1 MQPTVKIR
9 VTELVTEIY
18 EQYRPEL
25 GKVYDAVKG
34 RTKLKQKEFVVL
46 DILDK
51 KIILRKGEFE
61 YMGV

>member
-1 MQPTVKIR
+1 MQPKVKIR

-18 EQYRPEL
+18 EKYRPVK
-25 GKVYDAVKG
+25 GKVYDAVKVSP
-34 RTKLKQKEFVVL
+34 KLKQKEFVVL

>member
-1 MQPTVKIR
+1 MQPKVKIR

-18 EQYRPEL
+18 EQYRPAK

-61 YMGV
+61 YLGV

>member
-1 MQPTVKIR
+1 MQPKVKIR

-18 EQYRPEL
+18 EKYLPEQ

-34 RTKLKQKEFVVL
+34 KTKMKQKEFVVL

-61 YMGV
+61 YLGV

>member
-1 MQPTVKIR
+1 MPERVKIR
-9 VTELVTEIY
+9 CIQEVTEIY
-18 EQYRPEL
+18 ANYRQEL
-25 GKVYDAVKG
+25 GKIYDAIKG

-61 YMGV
+61 YLGV

>member
-1 MQPTVKIR
+1 MQPKVKIR

-18 EQYRPEL
+18 EMYRPEL

-61 YMGV
+61 YLGV

>member
-1 MQPTVKIR
+1 MQPKVKIR

-18 EQYRPEL
+18 EKYRPEQ

-34 RTKLKQKEFVVL
+34 KTKLKQKEFVVL

-51 KIILRKGEFE
+51 KIILRLGEYE
-61 YMGV
+61 YLGV

>member
-1 MQPTVKIR
+1 MQPKVKIR

-18 EQYRPEL
+18 EKYRPEQ

-51 KIILRKGEFE
+51 KIILRLGEYE
-61 YMGV
+61 YLGV

>member
-1 MQPTVKIR
+1 MQPKVKIR
-9 VTELVTEIY
+9 VTELVTEIC
-18 EQYRPEL
+18 EKYRPEL

-51 KIILRKGEFE
+51 KIILRLGEYE
-61 YMGV
+61 YLGV

>member
-18 EQYRPEL
+18 EKYRPEQ
-25 GKVYDAVKG
+25 GKIYDAVKG

-46 DILDK
+46 DIMDK